1 MKIRVFSSFLV
12 VALLSFCA
20 PPARRVVELAA
31 RPDMS
36 DERRIEAKRHF
47 KKGAVFFDRGD
58 AGGAQIEYMKAL
70 RADPGLYRAH
80 LGLGEVYELEGD
92 RVAALAEH
100 VAHTETARRSR
111 EYLDCMYRYVFDK
124 MSRDPAG
131 PRESDRKTRAAAMLD
146 LSEALALYRQG
157 KYAAVPGKLASARR
171 GLPRAGIF
179 DYLEAYA
186 HLQNGETAA
195 AIEAFERAAGSNPFF
210 ARRLLAARDKR
221 LPAGLNEGL
230 MVVLR
235 YASAKHPADVETA
248 FLLSGLLLRVGRA
261 ADSLGVV
268 QRSLVWSHAG
278 WELLLV
284 KAAAHRELGQK
295 IQMRQALSDLVA
307 AKPDFSDQFGR
318 REPSV
323 FRGLL
328 AGRADELATNE
339 LAGAMP
345 EPARSYFLWRLLQER
360 GDAAADAGRKAFSEK
375 LQATFPADEFSN
387 LPCTKPPDDAPG
399 SLQEF
404 MGNVQERID
413 TATDAFLHCD
423 QTLRPRRDNPS
434 GRVLLRVL
442 LGRDGS
448 VAQAGVL
455 ENTTRDVWLA
465 YCMVNKI
472 LAMRFPV
479 PLRANESFK
488 LPMMFG
494 PGTDSN

>member
-1 MKIRVFSSFLV
+1 MRVGIFSWTLLA
-12 VALLSFCA
+12 VALSSCGR
-20 PPARRVVELAA
+20 PARRVVELAA
-31 RPDMS
+31 RPDTGN
-36 DERRIEAKRHF
+36 ERRIEAKRHF

-111 EYLDCMYRYVFDK
+111 EYLDYMYRYVFDK

-146 LSEALALYRQG
+146 LSEAVALYRQG

-195 AIEAFERAAGSNPFF
+195 ALDAFVRAAGRNPFF

-230 MVVLR
+230 TGVLR
-235 YASAKHPADVETA
+235 YASTKHPADLETA
-248 FLLSGLLLRVGRA
+248 FLLSGLLLRAGLA

-278 WELLLV
+278 WELLLI
-284 KAAAHRELGQK
+284 KAASYRALGQK
-295 IQMRQALSDLVA
+295 IQMQQALSDLVA
-307 AKPDFSDQFGR
+307 AKPDFSDQFGK

-328 AGRADELATNE
+328 AGRADELATGE
-339 LAGAMP
+339 LAGMMP

-360 GDAAADAGRKAFSEK
+360 GDAAADASLKAFSKK
-375 LQATFPADEFSN
+375 LQATFPADEFTN
-387 LPCTKPPDDAPG
+387 LPCSKPPENSPG

-404 MGNVQERID
+404 MGTVQERID
-413 TATDAFLHCD
+413 TAMDALLHCD

-434 GRVLLRVL
+434 GRVMLRVL

-455 ENTTRDVWLA
+455 ENTTRDGWLA
-465 YCMVNKI
+465 YCMINKI
-472 LAMRFPV
+472 LAMRFPA

-488 LPMMFG
+488 LPVMVG
-494 PGTDSN
+494 PGTDTN